1 MLLLF
6 AGVATGARADA
17 PPEEPP
23 ETLEQDAA
31 LEQEAEEAP
40 ELQMR
45 PWGAA
50 FALVPGFGLGHIAA
64 GQRRTG
70 LRLMAA
76 TLGGLGALVVGVG
89 GAAITGASRRTILP
103 FYALSLAGFASFAF
117 GWISDIAGTLSGGG
131 RGRAAQRSRA
141 EVYLGGRF
149 IHDPQFEYGP
159 FADFGGVL
167 RRGRFEGRLDASLA
181 LGQDNQRV
189 GLGGSVLL
197 LGAEARAT
205 SARLRSALTLHRF
218 GSEGFQSLAA
228 ELALGGRLALDAIG
242 PSLAGTF
249 IEGELGLGLQ
259 FFGYEA
265 TGGGLGEDTQALFLM
280 RAAYGV
286 FLGDGRGEIRI
297 EYDHRRDD
305 FAGALSVNSIGA
317 GILGHVGVHGVGWFG
332 GGSWGLDA
340 FVEYG
345 SAWIAGLHLRHRWLP

>member
-1 MLLLF
+1 MLVAF
-6 AGVATGARADA
+6 ATHARADPPQRA
-17 PPEEPP
+17 PLADAPLDAGAAEGEAHVD
-23 ETLEQDAA
+23 LE
-31 LEQEAEEAP
+31 
-40 ELQMR
+40 MR

-89 GAAITGASRRTILP
+89 GVAITGASRRTIFPL
-103 FYALSLAGFASFAF
+103 YALSLAGFASFAF
-117 GWISDIAGTLSGGG
+117 GWISDIAGTLSHGG
-131 RGRAAQRSRA
+131 RGRAAPRSRA
-141 EVYLGGRF
+141 EVYLGGRYV
-149 IHDPQFEYGP
+149 HDPQFDYGP
-159 FADFGGVL
+159 FADFGGAL

-181 LGQDNQRV
+181 LGHDNQRV

-197 LGAEARAT
+197 VGMDTRAT

-228 ELALGGRLALDAIG
+228 ELALGGRLTLDAIG

-249 IEGELGLGLQ
+249 VEGELGLGLQ
-259 FFGYEA
+259 FFGYEV

-286 FLGDGRGEIRI
+286 FLGDGRGELRI

-345 SAWIAGLHLRHRWLP
+345 SAWIGGLHLRHRWLP